1 MYPSDLDEDY
11 VRKHAR
17 PGEDWGQARSRLE
30 GVVASRYRNLPV
42 CAVCAAGAGSL
53 EIAVQRHSLGMCAAS
68 LSEWP
73 AAALSQRMFDAAHEQ
88 SAKHTSALEAIARAN
103 IQSRLHHIQAQT
115 HPINAIRAACG
126 AGGYIEACCEL
137 GLFGHEELNGWRQ
150 QVHQEHQKA
159 EAAFVRQFHERD
171 PDALPWRS
179 ARLAE
184 NGS

>member
-1 MYPSDLDEDY
+1 MFPSDLDEDY

-30 GVVASRYRNLPV
+30 GVVASRYRKLPV

-126 AGGYIEACCEL
+126 AGGYIDCL
-137 GLFGHEELNGWRQ
+137 GMKSLAGGVSRFTWSMRRRKQLLSGSFTSVTLMPCRGAQPGWLRT
-150 QVHQEHQKA
+150 VA
-159 EAAFVRQFHERD
+159 EA
-171 PDALPWRS
+171 
-179 ARLAE
+179 
-184 NGS
+184 GG